1 MSRNAIDQGPHQGIR
16 YRAGILGLLFL
27 MNWGGLSGCN
37 IPWLLTGSAPLLD
50 NSRFMSAWRT
60 YVHCRSSTE
69 PDEIRADLQQL
80 TQLAQAETMQN
91 HAPRRL
97 PAAVRSLIAALP
109 SRLAVAPQSMVAA
122 CALHGG
128 HVAQSAGQPDF
139 SEELLN
145 RVAETQHEPAS
156 AYYAVE
162 ASRRLK
168 RMKEETPVIW
178 QPIQPPVQSS
188 SE

>member
-1 MSRNAIDQGPHQGIR
+1 
-16 YRAGILGLLFL
+16 
-27 MNWGGLSGCN
+27 
-37 IPWLLTGSAPLLD
+37 
-50 NSRFMSAWRT
+50 
-60 YVHCRSSTE
+60 
-69 PDEIRADLQQL
+69 
-80 TQLAQAETMQN
+80 
-91 HAPRRL
+91 
-97 PAAVRSLIAALP
+97 
-109 SRLAVAPQSMVAA
+109 MVAA